1 MLENKSLVQEA
12 LIQMKNVEE
21 AIAENAKGILA
32 STMKEEINQL
42 VKESLSEQEEDEIDL
57 DVDMEDDNSEEMDV
71 DMDTDNEDDMDMS
84 FDMDMDS
91 QESPIDLTD
100 ASDEEIL
107 KVFKAMG
114 EDDGII
120 VKKDGN
126 DIHLTDSD
134 TDEEYLVRLGESE
147 EEINME
153 EMDEMDSDTDTEEV
167 INAIFKEGGYSNIEE
182 DETEDEIMY
191 EIEFEDDEDE
201 DMMEEEDEDM
211 MEEED
216 EDEDMMEDEDEDMM
230 EELDEFYYSDDED
243 EDEEYDEATL
253 DKIYGEIDRVN
264 NPMSRPDNDRPKF
277 PKMMGSFDDE
287 HGFYDQ
293 DDRQYTGDFDFEY
306 DEEEFDDFDSFDS
319 KYGGKQRMFD
329 KGDQGRKF
337 FDMYKDKFGKP
348 FRVRTPKTMNNDD
361 MMEESRNR
369 RKAIRE
375 SKSTIKPKGV
385 GIGSGPKFNYNNKA
399 TGGFNVKRKEG
410 PKSVG
415 TGKAK
420 FEYKKGENMEG
431 KSKVVKKVETK
442 ESAHGM
448 KKPVALKRKEE
459 TKEAARTYGFGS
471 KEGRGLR
478 KGVTNNRNYV
488 YSNNGVKVESTQEE
502 VSMLREKNGEYR
514 KALNVFREKLNEVAI
529 FNSNLAY
536 ATRLFTEHSTTK
548 KEKINILRRFDDVE
562 TLKESKSLYRS
573 IKDELSK
580 TETKSINESVETKL
594 NKQVSTGSSTT
605 LIESKTYE
613 NPQFMRMK
621 DLMSK
626 LG

>member
-1 MLENKSLVQEA
+1 MQKNKSLVQEA

-42 VKESLSEQEEDEIDL
+42 VKESLSEQDEDEVEL
-57 DVDMEDDNSEEMDV
+57 DVDMEDDDSEEFDV
-71 DMDTDNEDDMDMS
+71 DMDADNEDEMDMD

-91 QESPIDLTD
+91 EEESPIDLTD

-114 EDDGII
+114 EEDGII

-134 TDEEYLVRLGESE
+134 TDEEYLVKLGESE
-147 EEINME
+147 EDTMDETMNLEEI
-153 EMDEMDSDTDTEEV
+153 DEMDVDTEDV
-167 INAIFKEGGYSNIEE
+167 INAIFSKDGDASDIEVDQD
-182 DETEDEIMY
+182 DEEVMY
-191 EIEFEDDEDE
+191 EIEFEDDEDMMEEEDE

-216 EDEDMMEDEDEDMM
+216 EDMMEQEDDDD
-230 EELDEFYYSDDED
+230 LDESYNPRRAVR
-243 EDEEYDEATL
+243 EA
-253 DKIYGEIDRVN
+253 
-264 NPMSRPDNDRPKF
+264 
-277 PKMMGSFDDE
+277 
-287 HGFYDQ
+287 
-293 DDRQYTGDFDFEY
+293 
-306 DEEEFDDFDSFDS
+306 
-319 KYGGKQRMFD
+319 
-329 KGDQGRKF
+329 
-337 FDMYKDKFGKP
+337 
-348 FRVRTPKTMNNDD
+348 
-361 MMEESRNR
+361 
-369 RKAIRE
+369 
-375 SKSTIKPKGV
+375 KSTIKPKGV
-385 GIGSGPKFNYNNKA
+385 GIGSGPKFTYKDKA
-399 TGGFNVKRKEG
+399 AGGFKEDKKQG

-420 FEYKKGENMEG
+420 FEYKAGTNMEG
-431 KSKVVKKVETK
+431 KSKVVKAETK
-442 ESAHGM
+442 EGDYGM
-448 KKPVALKRKEE
+448 NKGDKSKTMKGKEDYTTKKGDTLKRKAFAKEE
-459 TKEAARTYGFGS
+459 TKEAARTYGMGS

-478 KGVTNNRNYV
+478 KGITNNRNYV
-488 YSNNGVKVESTQEE
+488 YSNSGVKVESTQE
-502 VSMLREKNGEYR
+502 VNILREKNEEYR

-580 TETKSINESVETKL
+580 TETKSMNESVGTKL